1 VRQWRIIPLPF
12 LRQWRRSTG
21 VRIIRTNRYRKDLR
35 RLKVTAAEAAAIEA
49 EIASEPEAGDVIQG
63 LSGLR
68 KLRFGFGGRSKR
80 GGGRAVYF
88 LMVADDTAALIFAY
102 AKNEQTDLT
111 EAQKKAAM
119 QIMKE
124 LKDG

>member
-1 VRQWRIIPLPF
+1 
-12 LRQWRRSTG
+12 
-21 VRIIRTNRYRKDLR
+21 VRIIRTNRYLKDIK

-49 EIASEPEAGDVIQG
+49 EITSEPEAGEVIQG

-68 KLRFGFGGRSKR
+68 KLRFGFGGRGKR
-80 GGGRAVYF
+80 GGGRAIYF
-88 LMVADDTAALIFAY
+88 LMVADDMAALIFAY
-102 AKNEQTDLT
+102 AKNEQKDLT

-124 LKDG
+124 LRDG